1 MRLQV
6 GYRLKHAQQ
15 NSSDDSSE
23 TADCCEDVLK
33 RKLKGE
39 LIDIAIPYST
49 DCQLVRMWED
59 VEQYTQA
66 ATLIGGTVGRVVG
79 QSIDVD
85 VTNLD
90 TFPLFKRSDA
100 QYATSYVTQAN

>member
-23 TADCCEDVLK
+23 TAYCCEDVLK

-66 ATLIGGTVGRVVG
+66 ATLIGGTV
-79 QSIDVD
+79 
-85 VTNLD
+85 
-90 TFPLFKRSDA
+90 
-100 QYATSYVTQAN
+100 